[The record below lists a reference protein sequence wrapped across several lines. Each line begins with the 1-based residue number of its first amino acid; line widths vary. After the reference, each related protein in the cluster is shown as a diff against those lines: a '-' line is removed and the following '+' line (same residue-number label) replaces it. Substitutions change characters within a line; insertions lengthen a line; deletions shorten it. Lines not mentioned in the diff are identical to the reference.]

1 MFPYRDENE
10 TQRTPFVTFALIA
23 GTTYTWLAV
32 QGGGAALPLAESVC
46 NLGLIPG
53 QLTLSLPAGTA
64 FDLGDDLA
72 CFIDPGRQTSSV
84 VTSMFLHGSW
94 MHLLGN
100 MWFLWLFGNNIEDT
114 FGRVKFAVFYLLC
127 GVAAAFTQG
136 FTSTAS
142 GVPMIGASGAIS
154 GVLGAYIL
162 MFPHARVR
170 VLIMFGIITV
180 VHLRAYV
187 VLGLWFG
194 LQLLNAVL
202 TPVSEEGGVA
212 FWAHVGGFVAGAALM
227 PLFRPARR
235 RVGPWG

>member
-1 MFPYRDENE
+1 MFPIGDDNPTRTQPVLTIALVATCILVFAYQFSLSDNE
-10 TQRTPFVTFALIA
+10 AAAFIFDWGFIPA
-23 GTTYTWLAV
+23 AV
-32 QGGGAALPLAESVC
+32 FGNGVEIEPGALPAWSK
-46 NLGLIPG
+46 I
-53 QLTLSLPAGTA
+53 
-64 FDLGDDLA
+64 
-72 CFIDPGRQTSSV
+72 
-84 VTSMFLHGSW
+84 VTSMFLHGDL
-94 MHLLGN
+94 MHIIGN
-100 MWFLWLFGNNIEDT
+100 MLFLWIFGNNIEDT

-170 VLIMFGIITV
+170 VLIMFGIITMV
-180 VHLRAYV
+180 YLRAYV

-194 LQLLNAVL
+194 LQLLNAAL